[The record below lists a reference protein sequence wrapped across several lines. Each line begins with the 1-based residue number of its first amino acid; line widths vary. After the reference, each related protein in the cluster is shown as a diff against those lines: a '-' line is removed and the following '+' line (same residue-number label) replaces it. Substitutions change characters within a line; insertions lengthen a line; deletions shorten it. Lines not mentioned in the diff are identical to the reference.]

1 MNVSLLDLAAEYRSL
16 RAAIDE
22 AVLEVLASGQ
32 FISGARVAA
41 LEQAIAALCG
51 VAHGVAVASGTDALV
66 LPLLALDV
74 RPGDEVIT
82 TPFTFFAPT
91 EMLLLRGARP
101 VFVDIDPET
110 FCLDPAQVEAAITP
124 RTVGILPVHLYGHPA
139 DLTALASIAAR
150 HHLWLIEDAAQA
162 IAARHQDRPVGSFGR
177 AAAISFYPTKNL
189 GAYGEGGM
197 IVTGDAA
204 LAHTLR
210 LLRNHGSPR
219 YAHHTLLGTNSRMDE
234 MQAAI
239 LRVKLGQLPAWTEA
253 RRRHAARYTAA
264 FAGTAVVP
272 PVERAGDTHVYHQY
286 TIRAPDRTAL
296 QQRLVEAGVQTRV
309 YYEEPLHLQPVLA
322 DHGYRPGQFPV
333 TERACAEVLS
343 LPVHPQLSE
352 AQVEYVIEQITAAR
366 HPPSDVRKA
375 GR

>member
-1 MNVSLLDLAAEYRSL
+1 MNVPLLDLAAEYRSL

-32 FISGARVAA
+32 FISGARVEA

-51 VAHGVAVASGTDALV
+51 VRHGVAVASGTDALV
-66 LPLLALDV
+66 LPLLALAV
-74 RPGDEVIT
+74 QPGDEVIT

-91 EMLLLRGARP
+91 EVLLLRGARP

-110 FCLDPAQVEAAITP
+110 YCMDPAQAEAAITP

-139 DLTALASIAAR
+139 DMTALSAIAVR
-150 HHLWLIEDAAQA
+150 HHLWLLEDAAQA
-162 IAARHQDRPVGSFGR
+162 IAAQHAGRPVGSFGR
-177 AAAISFYPTKNL
+177 AASISFYPTKNL

-197 IVTGDAA
+197 IVTGDEG
-204 LAHTLR
+204 LARALR

-219 YAHHTLLGTNSRMDE
+219 YAHHELLGTNSRMDE
-234 MQAAI
+234 IQAAI
-239 LRVKLGQLPAWTEA
+239 LRVKLGRLAGWTEA

-264 FAGTAVVP
+264 LSGTGIVP

-286 TIRAPDRTAL
+286 TLRSPGRDAL
-296 QQRLVEAGVQTRV
+296 QQRLTEAGIQTRV

-322 DHGYRPGQFPV
+322 GLGYQPGQFPV
-333 TERACAEVLS
+333 TEHACSEVLS
-343 LPVHPQLSE
+343 LPVHPQLS
-352 AQVEYVIEQITAAR
+352 APQVEYVIEQ
-366 HPPSDVRKA
+366 VRRA
-375 GR
+375 